1 MHDVSLNITRLV
13 RVRLHMPQ
21 QWPAASTQLSQVYVH
36 LPRCI
41 EYSARQITCMSR
53 MQDHPLPASLRSLQ
67 LGMDPESMAHHAA
80 LPRLTSLWSDD
91 RSGVPVGN
99 FDMLRVSER
108 ASRSALR
115 HRLDEHREG
124 EPVQPASVPSLMQ
137 CICMASC

>member
-1 MHDVSLNITRLV
+1 VPFHRPDFHKYPRLLV
-13 RVRLHMPQ
+13 NTDTWRL
-21 QWPAASTQLSQVYVH
+21 
-36 LPRCI
+36 
-41 EYSARQITCMSR
+41 
-53 MQDHPLPASLRSLQ
+53 QDHPLPASLRSLQ

-80 LPRLTSLWSDD
+80 LPRLTSLWSED

-124 EPVQPASVPSLMQ
+124 EAG
-137 CICMASC
+137 